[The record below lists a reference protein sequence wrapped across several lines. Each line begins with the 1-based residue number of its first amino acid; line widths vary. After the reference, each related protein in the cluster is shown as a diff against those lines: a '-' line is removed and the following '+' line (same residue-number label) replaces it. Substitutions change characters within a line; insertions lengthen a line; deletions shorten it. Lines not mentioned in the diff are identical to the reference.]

1 MRSVFLLSR
10 KFSTACFFTY
20 LLDFKLR
27 KIDRYTDFSF
37 IPIKV
42 RPYLEDNGRS
52 SWDPR
57 LSSEGKWIYRMRKEK
72 VERNCRLRGKEKVK
86 EQALMTAACRNM
98 KKIAPHL
105 SRVSWVE
112 ERLFLS

>member
-1 MRSVFLLSR
+1 
-10 KFSTACFFTY
+10 
-20 LLDFKLR
+20 
-27 KIDRYTDFSF
+27 
-37 IPIKV
+37 
-42 RPYLEDNGRS
+42 
-52 SWDPR
+52 
-57 LSSEGKWIYRMRKEK
+57 MRKEK